1 MDTAALDLSGLTEH
15 GDILELDD
23 SRRLRLLIEP
33 DDISP
38 MDEINGCDAYGKVA
52 WVERSRDYTHAA
64 PRPEGFDGSACK
76 LWTAAGDQFW
86 WQPYRDG
93 KDVADT
99 PEERQLIRDL
109 MSWGF
114 SYVAVVLEK
123 RCDFGHWH
131 EVEHHGCGGCDSV
144 YPELISDLVG
154 EVLG

>member
-33 DDISP
+33 DDIAP
-38 MDEINGCDAYGKVA
+38 MEHINGCDAYGKVA
-52 WVERSRDYTHAA
+52 WVERLQS

-76 LWTAAGDQFW
+76 LWTATGDQFW

-93 KDVADT
+93 KDIADT
-99 PEERQLIRDL
+99 PEQRQLIRDL
-109 MSWGF
+109 MTWGF

>member
-1 MDTAALDLSGLTEH
+1 MDTATLDLSGLTEH

-38 MDEINGCDAYGKVA
+38 MAHINDCDAYGKVA
-52 WVERSRDYTHAA
+52 WVERSRDLIWSA
-64 PRPEGFDGSACK
+64 PRPEGFDGSASK
-76 LWTAAGDQFW
+76 LWTATGDQFW

-99 PEERQLIRDL
+99 PEQRQLIRDL

-131 EVEHHGCGGCDSV
+131 EVEHHGVGGCDSV
-144 YPELISDLVG
+144 HPELISELVD
-154 EVLG
+154 EAL